1 MVHGVVFSREPMHR
15 NVSDYSAGELSVM
28 ILYHYCSNYVFHSI
42 VTQKKVR
49 MSLLSLSNDYKE
61 GQHII
66 DVARGAIPDESLHKK
81 DILKELQLIISV
93 ISAIGFCLSADG
105 DVLSQWRGYADN
117 AQGVAIGFDKEALD
131 AATKQDEPQALIT
144 RFAPVAYDEK
154 FLTKI
159 IAADLEPVIEHY
171 KSGKMALPRF
181 GSLLMPLTDEDHEK
195 DKLRHKQATSELFWK
210 LMKIANYAYMVK
222 APFFDEEEEWRI
234 LTLVTNLDQVL
245 DMPGAQ
251 FQTSSEKLKPFKDF
265 PQKGFAPSAIKEVIL
280 GPRNQTPDEVVRLF
294 LNSQG
299 FDHVSIR
306 RSSGSYR

>member
-1 MVHGVVFSREPMHR
+1 MRAFRVRKKLSDENQVSR
-15 NVSDYSAGELSVM
+15 
-28 ILYHYCSNYVFHSI
+28 
-42 VTQKKVR
+42 
-49 MSLLSLSNDYKE
+49 
-61 GQHII
+61 
-66 DVARGAIPDESLHKK
+66 
-81 DILKELQLIISV
+81 ISHTAAPV
-93 ISAIGFCLSADG
+93 ISAARVEVAAARGTTSVYSA
-105 DVLSQWRGYADN
+105 VEN
-117 AQGVAIGFDKEALD
+117 GVTRYVGITDKEALD
-131 AATKQDEPQALIT
+131 AATKQDEPHALIT
-144 RFAPVAYDEK
+144 RFAPVAYGEK

-171 KSGKMALPRF
+171 KSGKMAPPHF
-181 GSLLMPLTDEDHEK
+181 GSLLMPSTDEDREK

-210 LMKIANYAYMVK
+210 LLKIANYAYMVK

-234 LTLVTNLDQVL
+234 LTLVTNLDKVL

-251 FQTSSEKLKPFKDF
+251 FQASSEKLKPFKDF